1 MPGQG
6 TSLSPLWTPGP
17 KLSPALR
24 TPCSSNTGSR
34 RQTNCGPR
42 QQPTIEFKTIDD
54 VLEENAVCKEEILR
68 LSDIIDEEL
77 DNLKED
83 VSTNKEAIVHIE
95 DNFSAIASEVTLNT
109 KHIGDNADEVQLTC
123 LYNVE

>member
-1 MPGQG
+1 MQQHYWQRE
-6 TSLSPLWTPGP
+6 TDKLWVAAT
-17 KLSPALR
+17 
-24 TPCSSNTGSR
+24 TNN
-34 RQTNCGPR
+34 QTF
-42 QQPTIEFKTIDD
+42 EFKTIDD
-54 VLEENAVCKEEILR
+54 VLEENAGCKEEILR